1 MKGGESMK
9 SLGTIMGFIVESMAE
24 SILLCIVLIVG
35 MVGSGANRAPELN
48 VMLII
53 GAIVVALAV
62 VRVAVFRAVP
72 NVLHVFGT

>member
-1 MKGGESMK
+1 
-9 SLGTIMGFIVESMAE
+9 
-24 SILLCIVLIVG
+24 
-35 MVGSGANRAPELN
+35 
-48 VMLII
+48 MLII